1 MELNK
6 SIWTNEDIYQ
16 FLEYLTSLRN
26 PQKVEFSKNIINTK
40 LPMLAIP
47 IPTLRKIANQIAKG
61 NFMSFLDAN
70 IKDYYESEFI
80 NGLLICKIKD
90 FDIFRKWL
98 TKYAKRI
105 DNWACCDSLQ
115 FNINDKNIE
124 KYFSLSKKM
133 FASSFEFER
142 RIGVRIWFNLI
153 NTNYITNI
161 LDLINNS
168 NQNEKAYYVN
178 MVIAWFLCECFIKN
192 PDVIKLYLQN
202 HLLNDFTL
210 RKFVSKCQDSY
221 RISIEDKKQL
231 KALLK

>member
-6 SIWTNEDIYQ
+6 SIWTNEDIHG
-16 FLEYLTSLRN
+16 FLEYLTSLKN
-26 PQKVEFSKNIINTK
+26 PQKVEFSRNIINTK

-47 IPTLRKIANQIAKG
+47 IPALRKIANQIIKG

-70 IKDYYESEFI
+70 INDYYEAEFI

-90 FDIFRKWL
+90 FDIFRNWL
-98 TKYAKRI
+98 VKYSRRI

-115 FNINDKNIE
+115 FNINNQNIE

-153 NTNYITNI
+153 NTDYLNNI
-161 LDLINNS
+161 LDLINAS
-168 NQNEKAYYVN
+168 NQNEDAYYVN
-178 MVIAWFLCECFIKN
+178 MVLAWFLCECFIKK
-192 PDVIKLYLQN
+192 PDLTKKYLKSH
-202 HLLNDFTL
+202 HLNTFTL

-231 KALLK
+231 KSLLK